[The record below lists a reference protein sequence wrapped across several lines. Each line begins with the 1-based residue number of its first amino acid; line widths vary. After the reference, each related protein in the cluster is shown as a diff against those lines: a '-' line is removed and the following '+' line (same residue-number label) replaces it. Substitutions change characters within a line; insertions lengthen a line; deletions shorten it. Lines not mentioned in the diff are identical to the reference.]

1 MQFQNTAEQW
11 YRLYF
16 DGKEAHLTVTGGNEK
31 CFKLTNCSQEEL
43 MYLLEVVGRR
53 DNYWPLEICDVF
65 CLMEQCNEH
74 SFATFSGNAE
84 TIDEIIPE
92 TKSKVTIGFI
102 EVADDLGLYDMQDV
116 YQKIG
121 KKSLIESD
129 IIFGGR
135 IRDDLEAKH
144 CIVYLFR

>member
-1 MQFQNTAEQW
+1 MQIKNTEEEG
-11 YRLYF
+11 YRLYIN
-16 DGKEAHLTVTGGNEK
+16 DNEAHLSIDGGNENY
-31 CFKLTNCSQEEL
+31 FVLNNCNQAEL
-43 MYLLEVVGRR
+43 MYLLKVAGRR
-53 DNYWPLEICDVF
+53 DNYWPLEICDMF
-65 CLMEQCNEH
+65 CLIGQCNEH
-74 SFATFSGNAE
+74 IFATFSGIAE